1 MQSSKDIVR
10 SLLGLRCDYRIKT
23 NILSREEFDYFVF
36 PLEKFAIYAYNYDLD
51 GAGMGLCDVG
61 SRTSYLWPFDENPT
75 AVGVWANQYVTQMES
90 ILANERCFLLF
101 DHRVEMEYD
110 ANNRN
115 ETDFRTLQDI
125 IRWYEES

>member
-10 SLLGLRCDYRIKT
+10 SLLSLRCDYRIEI
-23 NILSREEFDYFVF
+23 NILSPEEFDYFVF

-75 AVGVWANQYVTQMES
+75 AVGVWADQYVTQMKS
-90 ILANERCFLLF
+90 ILANERRFRVF
-101 DHRVEMEYD
+101 DRQVDIEYD
-110 ANNRN
+110 DNNRN
-115 ETDFRTLQDI
+115 RTDLKSLQDI
-125 IRWYEES
+125 IRWYEGL